1 MWFWETFHLACQL
14 SLAPVWHSNCF
25 SVQARTQ
32 RAPQTRK
39 TTTIVPTHGCSG
51 KARVHTI
58 LNLTQCRTQRCISQ
72 VLQPTQTV
80 ATGVPSCLVLSP
92 LHFEACRCS
101 RIFLSFVDAVEKFP
115 MSQSPLRV
123 RLPVVMNHSASH
135 YTWVWR
141 QFAFLQ
147 TVCTMNKHTSSHRP
161 PSVIFGCQASCW
173 RGEKKLPGAGYSTVP
188 S

>member
-1 MWFWETFHLACQL
+1 MCRHGHRGR
-14 SLAPVWHSNCF
+14 S
-25 SVQARTQ
+25 
-32 RAPQTRK
+32 APQTRK

-51 KARVHTI
+51 KARVHTV
-58 LNLTQCRTQRCISQ
+58 LNLTQCCTQRCISQ

-80 ATGVPSCLVLSP
+80 ATGVLSCLILSL
-92 LHFEACRCS
+92 LHFEACRCFLES
-101 RIFLSFVDAVEKFP
+101 FLSFVDAVEKFP
-115 MSQSPLRV
+115 RSQSPLQV

-161 PSVIFGCQASCW
+161 PSAIFGCHASCW
-173 RGEKKLPGAGYSTVP
+173 REKKASQCRLGSVP
-188 S
+188 